1 VARYLRPG
9 AYYERVDAA
18 RAPRLLLRSD
28 VPAFVGIAEQGPL
41 DLPVPVESFRQFQ
54 AVFGGC
60 IGAGFLAY
68 AVRAFFDNGGRRCWI
83 VRVASRVFEGEAG
96 LAARA
101 AAVTL
106 HDTSGKAIWA
116 IEAFSEGAW
125 GNDLELSLLEENR
138 ADTTADPGL
147 LQPLFAAVAS
157 TAGFRRG
164 TLVRLTQEDSGG
176 NLLEALRVV
185 SFVDEAARRLYW
197 VHPEPGA
204 GLPSDLAL
212 TGFDAQ
218 RGARLV
224 SLSYQLAVYR
234 RRALVALY
242 EGLSLVPAQDH
253 YGPLRLPAYAVTEVN
268 GGHGAQ
274 APALIRIRALDES
287 LSVPT
292 ALQVEPW
299 QRMGLQG
306 GQDGLAALTPA
317 DFIGEDFSP
326 QDSEPLRQQKNRGL
340 ATLQAVSEVTL
351 LAIPD
356 SVLRPEPEP
365 EYQVEA
371 PPKGNPCLPCPPA
384 PELTRWQPPK
394 TQSFE
399 MPPVFTEAQTFLIQA
414 AMVEHCERRGDRFAL
429 LDPPFDCANDATAG
443 LAAIQAWRQR
453 FDTTYAA
460 LYYPWV
466 KVIDPR
472 LDGAVRALPPSGH
485 VLGQYAL
492 FDVETGVH
500 RAPANKPL
508 RWIQDLSLH
517 TSVGQQEIFNP
528 LGINVLRSEGPRG
541 IRVMGARTLSSDP
554 DWRYVNVRRLL
565 IAIRRALDV
574 ISQWVVF
581 EPNHAHTRNKFQVA
595 IASYLDTLW
604 ARGAFNGATR
614 ESAFFVKCDEEN
626 NPGQQRNNGQLL
638 AEVGVAPSKPFEFV
652 VVRVGV
658 QENELTFSESNAVQA
673 A

>member
-18 RAPRLLLRSD
+18 RPPRLLLQSD

-83 VRVASRVFEGEAG
+83 VRVAGRVFDGDAG

-101 AAVTL
+101 ATLTL
-106 HDTSGKAIWA
+106 HDTSGEAAWA
-116 IEAFSEGAW
+116 IDAFSEGTW
-125 GNDLELSLLEENR
+125 GNELEASLLEENR
-138 ADTTADPGL
+138 ADTMADAGL
-147 LQPLFAAVAS
+147 LQPPYAVVAS

-164 TLVRLTQEDSGG
+164 TLVRIAQEDSDG
-176 NLLEALRVV
+176 NLRAALRVV
-185 SFVDEAARRLYW
+185 SHVDEVARRLYW

-212 TGFDAQ
+212 DGFDPL

-224 SLSYQLAVYR
+224 SVSYQLAVYR

-242 EGLSLVPAQDH
+242 EGLSLVPAQDG
-253 YGPLRLPAYAVTEVN
+253 YGPLRLPTYTVVEVN
-268 GGHGAQ
+268 GGRGAQ
-274 APALIRIRALDES
+274 APAPIRIRALAETQE
-287 LSVPT
+287 VPA
-292 ALQVEPW
+292 ALQVEPL
-299 QRMGLQG
+299 QRLALRG
-306 GQDGLAALTPA
+306 GQDGLAVLTPA
-317 DFIGEDFSP
+317 DFIGEDFAP
-326 QDSEPLRQQKNRGL
+326 DDSEPLRQQKRRGL
-340 ATLQAVSEVTL
+340 ATLQAVGEVSL

-365 EYQVEA
+365 EHQVEA
-371 PPKGNPCLPCPPA
+371 PPERNPCLPCPPA
-384 PELTRWQPPK
+384 PELTRWQPP
-394 TQSFE
+394 QARSAE
-399 MPPVFTEAQTFLIQA
+399 LPPVFTEAQTFLIQA

-429 LDPPFDCANDATAG
+429 LDPPFDCAVDATSG
-443 LAAIQAWRQR
+443 QAAIQAWRQR
-453 FDTTYAA
+453 FDSSYAA

-500 RAPANKPL
+500 RAPANRPL

-517 TSVGQQEIFNP
+517 TSFGQQEVFNP

-554 DWRYVNVRRLL
+554 DWRYLSVRRLL

-581 EPNHAHTRNKFQVA
+581 EPNHALTRNKFQVA

-604 ARGAFNGATR
+604 ARGALNGATR
-614 ESAFFVKCDEEN
+614 EAAFFVKCDEDN
-626 NPGQQRNNGQLL
+626 NPGQQRNKGQLL
-638 AEVGVAPSKPFEFV
+638 AEIGVAPSKPFEFV